1 MKIETQFS
9 LKEYQKLTLILT
21 YRRPAMIIICLMG
34 TFMVISALYLII
46 VAENLATSIVP
57 QFLLGIFFLIGL
69 PFFILYGASKNY
81 KTHGKIQGKVVY
93 DFTEEKISI
102 AGESFN
108 SEMNWNSLYK
118 IVELKEWI
126 ILYHNRQ
133 AANFIPKTGIGE
145 NLTELRNLI
154 QSKKD
159 LRSKLRKD

>member
-1 MKIETQFS
+1 MEEIAWLTIIQYFKNPKITV
-9 LKEYQKLTLILT
+9 Y
-21 YRRPAMIIICLMG
+21 
-34 TFMVISALYLII
+34 
-46 VAENLATSIVP
+46 
-57 QFLLGIFFLIGL
+57 
-69 PFFILYGASKNY
+69 Y
-81 KTHGKIQGKVVY
+81 KIVY